1 MNNSI
6 QHFYEKGLVELSK
19 AADIF
24 IRIQKTLMTLLMEL

>member
-24 IRIQKTLMTLLMEL
+24 IEESRKP